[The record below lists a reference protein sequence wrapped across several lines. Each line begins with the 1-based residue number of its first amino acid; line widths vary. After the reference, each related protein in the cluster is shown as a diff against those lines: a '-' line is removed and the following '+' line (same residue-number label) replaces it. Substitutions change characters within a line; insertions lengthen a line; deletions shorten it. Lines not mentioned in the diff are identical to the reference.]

1 MPEKIGL
8 WLVGARGGVATT
20 AIVGLEALRLGLAP
34 TLGLVT
40 ELPQFA
46 AADLASWGE
55 WLVGGHEIRA
65 GSLVES
71 AQRLAAERVL
81 PADLLPPITAALTA
95 IDARI
100 RPGILYASGP
110 ATEEL
115 ADDSVSRRPKSARNA
130 IDAIQADLREFQAT
144 HQLRQVVV
152 VFVASTEP
160 ETDTSALPSDWT
172 TLEKQLNAPACA
184 LRASSLYAIAALE
197 LGLPFVNFTP
207 SLGATCAAIEEL
219 ARKKNSCHAGRDAR
233 TGETLMKTVLAP
245 MFAARNLAVQSWV
258 GHNIFGNLDGR
269 VLDHPA
275 HKKSKVDSKD
285 QVLGELL
292 GYLPQTLVSIEYIA
306 SLGDWKT
313 AWDHVHFRGFLG
325 VPMTL
330 QFTWQGC
337 DSALAAPLL
346 LDLARLMDL
355 AARRGQ
361 TGAVSELASFFKSP
375 VGDASCDFFAQFQML
390 AKWVAQ
396 TS

>member
-1 MPEKIGL
+1 MPDKIGL

-46 AADLASWGE
+46 AADLAPWDN

-71 AQRLAAERVL
+71 AQRLAAERVI
-81 PADLLPPITAALTA
+81 PADLLPPLTAALTA
-95 IDARI
+95 TDARI
-100 RPGILYASGP
+100 LPGILFSSGP
-110 ATEEL
+110 ATDEL
-115 ADDSVSRRPKSARNA
+115 ADDSVSRRPRTAREA
-130 IDAIQADLREFQAT
+130 IDAIQTDLREFKTT
-144 HQLRQVVV
+144 HHLRQVVV

-160 ETDTSALPSDWT
+160 ETDTSSLPDDWA
-172 TLEKQLNAPACA
+172 TLASQLLKPDCP

-207 SLGATCAAIEEL
+207 SLGDTCAAIEEL
-219 ARKKNSCHAGRDAR
+219 AQKKNSCHAGRDAK
-233 TGETLMKTVLAP
+233 TGETLLKTVLAP
-245 MFAARNLAVQSWV
+245 MFAARNLEVQSWV

-285 QVLGELL
+285 QVLADTL
-292 GYLPQTLVSIEYIA
+292 GYAPQSLVSIEYIA

-346 LDLARLMDL
+346 LDLARLTDL

-361 TGAVSELASFFKSP
+361 TGAISELASFFKSP
-375 VGDASCDFFAQFQML
+375 VGATSSDFFSQYQTL
-390 AKWVAQ
+390 LKWVAQ
-396 TS
+396 KS